1 MIKAIDA
8 SFAGNGCKYPTQSW
22 IFFFNCALPT
32 IFRIGFDAQHCFF
45 HHYHTE

>member
-22 IFFFNCALPT
+22 IFFL
-32 IFRIGFDAQHCFF
+32 IVLYQQ
-45 HHYHTE
+45 YLE